1 MEDNNYKQ
9 IRKRIVKQILAT
21 DMINHAMVL
30 SCVKAKISDLETNNN
45 LDENKNRNFQ
55 FLSGN
60 EKTKFDEQQ
69 MMLNYL
75 IHTADLGHNTK
86 KFEISIQWVELLTKE
101 FWNQGDIEKEKNLSV
116 SFLCD
121 RNDVDVPQSQVGF
134 LKAFIFTTFDILVQ
148 MFPSLQFTLDN
159 ANNNLKEWQNLLDQ
173 KRKRGWTPN
182 KKDKDK
188 DKEEKN

>member
-1 MEDNNYKQ
+1 MEVNNYKQ
-9 IRKRIVKQILAT
+9 IRKRIVNQILAT

-30 SCVKAKISDLETNNN
+30 SCVKAKISEWETDNN
-45 LDENKNRNFQ
+45 LIENKNRNFQ

-86 KFEISIQWVELLTKE
+86 KFEISIQWVELLTEE
-101 FWNQGDIEKEKNLSV
+101 FWKQGDTEKEKNLSI

-134 LKAFIFTTFDILVQ
+134 VKRLFLVLLTF
-148 MFPSLQFTLDN
+148 
-159 ANNNLKEWQNLLDQ
+159 
-173 KRKRGWTPN
+173 
-182 KKDKDK
+182 
-188 DKEEKN
+188 

>member
-1 MEDNNYKQ
+1 M
-9 IRKRIVKQILAT
+9 IIIL
-21 DMINHAMVL
+21 
-30 SCVKAKISDLETNNN
+30 KIKN
-45 LDENKNRNFQ
+45 LF
-55 FLSGN
+55 FLSGV

-86 KFEISIQWVELLTKE
+86 KFEISIQWVELLTEE
-101 FWNQGDIEKEKNLSV
+101 FWKQGDTEKEKNLSI

-134 LKAFIFTTFDILVQ
+134 LKAFIFSTFDILVK
-148 MFPSLQFTLDN
+148 MFPSLHFTLDN
-159 ANNNLKEWQNLLDQ
+159 ANNNLKEWQSLLDQ

-182 KKDKDK
+182 KKDK
-188 DKEEKN
+188 EEKTSNEK

>member
-1 MEDNNYKQ
+1 
-9 IRKRIVKQILAT
+9 
-21 DMINHAMVL
+21 MVL

-45 LDENKNRNFQ
+45 LEVNKYRNFQ

-69 MMLNYL
+69 MMLDYL

-134 LKAFIFTTFDILVQ
+134 LKAFIFSTFDILVK

-188 DKEEKN
+188 DKDNE

>member
-1 MEDNNYKQ
+1 
-9 IRKRIVKQILAT
+9 
-21 DMINHAMVL
+21 
-30 SCVKAKISDLETNNN
+30 
-45 LDENKNRNFQ
+45 
-55 FLSGN
+55 
-60 EKTKFDEQQ
+60 